1 MLNVKH
7 EGNKAIIDVR
17 EKILAGEH
25 PRNEILEYVQT
36 APEGT
41 VFEIHLP
48 KRAEPLVNALTS
60 LGMNAI
66 INEIEPGH
74 FRIMAVKITGN

>member
-1 MLNVKH
+1 MLNVQK

-17 EKILAGEH
+17 ANILAGEH
-25 PRNEILEYVQT
+25 PRNEIIEYVKEAQ
-36 APEGT
+36 AGT

-66 INEIEPGH
+66 ISELEPGH
-74 FRIMAVKITGN
+74 FRIMAVKIS

>member
-1 MLNVKH
+1 MLAVKH

-41 VFEIHLP
+41 IFEIHLP
-48 KRAEPLVNALTS
+48 KRAEPLVNALNS
-60 LGMNAI
+60 IGMNATI
-66 INEIEPGH
+66 SEIEPGH
-74 FRIMAVKITGN
+74 FRILAVNLK